1 VRGVGEN
8 AAQASGRYRTVFIS
22 DVHLGSAAS
31 KAADCLAFL
40 NAASFERLYLV
51 GDFIDLWMSVK
62 SGKWRPIHTD
72 VLRKVADIQKSG
84 IPVVYLAGNHDAF
97 VRLVQPLRLGGL
109 QLENE
114 VVHDALDGR
123 RVLVVH
129 GDQQDAS
136 TKALW
141 LSLSGA
147 WSYEWLTQFSNAWD
161 RRRVKKGRTPR
172 QISQG
177 IKRRMKRTLNRV
189 NRFDDKLA
197 RAAQEKGCQ
206 MVICGHN
213 HRPMLIR
220 HRSGI
225 EYANC
230 GDWVENRT
238 ALVERLDGGWQLL
251 DWPAIQALI
260 EAASCPGS
268 SDLPLA
274 LKVSE

>member
-1 VRGVGEN
+1 MGEN
-8 AAQASGRYRTVFIS
+8 AAQASVRYRTVFIS

-31 KAADCLAFL
+31 KAEECLAFL
-40 NAASFERLYLV
+40 NAVSFERLYLV

-62 SGKWRPIHTD
+62 AGKWRPIHSE

-97 VRLVQPLRLGGL
+97 IRLVHPLRLGGL
-109 QLENE
+109 LLENE
-114 VVHDALDGR
+114 VVHDAMDGR
-123 RVLVVH
+123 KVLVVH

-136 TKALW
+136 VKAFW

-161 RRRVKKGRTPR
+161 RRRVKKGRSPR
-172 QISQG
+172 RISQG

-197 RAAQEKGCQ
+197 EAARAKGCQ
-206 MVICGHN
+206 MVVCGHN
-213 HRPMLIR
+213 HRPMLVR

-225 EYANC
+225 EYGNC
-230 GDWVENRT
+230 GDWVENRS
-238 ALVERLDGGWQLL
+238 ALVEHLDGRWELL
-251 DWPAIQALI
+251 EWPAIQALI
-260 EAASCPGS
+260 QADPLPGS
-268 SDLPLA
+268 IGERLA
-274 LKVSE
+274 LKVME